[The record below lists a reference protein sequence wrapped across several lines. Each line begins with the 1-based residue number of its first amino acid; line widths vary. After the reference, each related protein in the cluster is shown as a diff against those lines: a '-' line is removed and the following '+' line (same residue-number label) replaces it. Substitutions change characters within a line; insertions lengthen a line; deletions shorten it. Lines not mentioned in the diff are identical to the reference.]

1 MQLKNYKRKK
11 KILQLRKWMKK
22 ALITFWCLDGERR
35 LTNEE
40 DTRSIERLDFLLYI
54 KENKETQP

>member
-1 MQLKNYKRKK
+1 
-11 KILQLRKWMKK
+11 MKK

-54 KENKETQP
+54 KENKKHSLKDNAKWKI

>member
-1 MQLKNYKRKK
+1 
-11 KILQLRKWMKK
+11 MKK
-22 ALITFWCLDGERR
+22 ALITFWGLDGERR

-54 KENKETQP
+54 KENKKTQPKR